1 MAIIGSSCVKFVAWP
16 DPPEEAAVEQ
26 DDSPNVAA
34 NPNAAIIAF
43 FI

>member
-1 MAIIGSSCVKFVAWP
+1 MAIIGNNCVKFVVPP
-16 DPPEEAAVEQ
+16 DPPEDAVEQ

-34 NPNAAIIAF
+34 NPNAAIISF